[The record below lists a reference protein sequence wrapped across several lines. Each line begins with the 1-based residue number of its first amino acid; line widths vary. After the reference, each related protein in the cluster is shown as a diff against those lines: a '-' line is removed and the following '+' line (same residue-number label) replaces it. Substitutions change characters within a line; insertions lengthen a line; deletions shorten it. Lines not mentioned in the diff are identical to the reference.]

1 MATTLMMSAK
11 MATLGLLKIRVFWN
25 KGYDVMRL
33 WELKIKVRKFLGLVP
48 TFVEV
53 TREKLVKNWFVPP
66 SWIGSMRTPMEGC
79 FCTLMAGF
87 LFYLICLFF
96 KKTNFL
102 YFKGTV
108 MQIEKSLKNDR
119 LRVSKVSWKF
129 CILTIYNFCS
139 NIPVKFAIFLK
150 SSLLFNSFNNV
161 EIRTAMNAKISVFFI
176 CVEAM
181 IYLLLQNLQDCI

>member
-1 MATTLMMSAK
+1 MRVKSESQK
-11 MATLGLLKIRVFWN
+11 VLGASSNVCRSYKGKTGKI
-25 KGYDVMRL
+25 
-33 WELKIKVRKFLGLVP
+33 
-48 TFVEV
+48 
-53 TREKLVKNWFVPP
+53 WFVPP
-66 SWIGSMRTPMEGC
+66 ILNRVNENTYGGLLL
-79 FCTLMAGF
+79 LMAGF

-102 YFKGTV
+102 YFKGKV
-108 MQIEKSLKNDR
+108 MQIEKSLKNDC